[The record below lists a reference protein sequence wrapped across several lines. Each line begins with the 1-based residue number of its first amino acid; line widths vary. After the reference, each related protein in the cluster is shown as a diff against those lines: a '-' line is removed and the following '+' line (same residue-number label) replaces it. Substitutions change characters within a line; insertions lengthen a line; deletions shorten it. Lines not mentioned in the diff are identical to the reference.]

1 MITLNLVQGSQ
12 EWHEVRA
19 KSFAASEAPAMM
31 SVSKYMK
38 RSELLKQKATG
49 VASEVTPAQQ
59 RIFDKGHAAEASA
72 RPIAE
77 KIIGDELFPATGQLE
92 ETSYLSSFDGITM
105 MEDVIWEHKLIN
117 NDLRNATA
125 ETLGEHYKI
134 QMDQQ
139 LMVSGAS
146 KCLFMA
152 SDGTEE
158 NCNYFWYE
166 TTDERKQALVSGW
179 QQFQKDLKAYQPEE
193 AKPEAVAD
201 IPESLPSLFAD
212 VVGEVKSTNL
222 ATFKDI
228 VLDRIRSIKTDLVT
242 DNDFATAEATVKF
255 FTKAEKEL
263 ESAKDRA
270 LSQTA
275 SIDDLFKTID
285 HLKEEMRTKR
295 LALNKQVKDRKEQ
308 IRADILLEA
317 KHAFVQHINAINSE
331 LGGFSIQPVAVD
343 FAGAIK
349 GKKTISSLQSAI
361 DDEMARAKIEANQS
375 ASEMSENVA
384 TLKEM
389 IEGLEFL
396 FSDSRELVL
405 LGNAHLKAEIK
416 TRIAEHKHAEEER
429 LKAERERIRLE
440 EEAKAKAKAE
450 AEAKE
455 KERAR
460 IAAEMKAKAE
470 AEAEAL
476 AKQEAVTTA
485 DPVAEQA
492 PHFVMPVR
500 GAKEEQQAM
509 PFGTPEI
516 VAADICAATTE
527 MITIPRDEY
536 DALLADRDMLDALKA
551 AGVDNW
557 AGYSEAIEMIKAA

>member
-1 MITLNLVQGSQ
+1 MKILELVQGSQ
-12 EWHEVRA
+12 EWHDVRA
-19 KSFAASEAPAMM
+19 KLFTASEAPAMM

-49 VASEVTPAQQ
+49 ITPEVTPAQQ

-72 RPIAE
+72 RPVAE
-77 KIIGDELFPATGQLE
+77 KIINDELFPVTGQLE
-92 ETSYLSSFDGITM
+92 ETSYLASFDGITM

-125 ETLGEHYKI
+125 KTLDEHYKV

-139 LMVSGAS
+139 LMVSGAN

-158 NCNYFWYE
+158 DCNYFWYE

-179 QQFQKDLKAYQPEE
+179 GQFQKDLEAYQPEE
-193 AKPEAVAD
+193 VKPEAVAD
-201 IPESLPSLFAD
+201 VPESLPSLFAD

-228 VLDRIRSIKTDLVT
+228 VLNRIRSIKTDLVT

-263 ESAKDRA
+263 ESAKERT

-295 LALNKQVKDRKEQ
+295 LALNKQVKERKDQ
-308 IRADILLEA
+308 IRTDMLLEA
-317 KHAFVQHINAINSE
+317 KHAFVQHIDDINRK
-331 LGGFSIQPVAVD
+331 LGGFPIQSVAVD

-349 GKKTISSLQSAI
+349 GKKTISSIQSSI
-361 DDEMARAKIEANQS
+361 DDEMARAKIEASQAAS
-375 ASEMSENVA
+375 AMSVNVA
-384 TLKEM
+384 TLKVM
-389 IEGLEFL
+389 TEGFEFL

-416 TRIAEHKHAEEER
+416 TRIVEHKQAEEER

-450 AEAKE
+450 AEARE
-455 KERAR
+455 QERAR
-460 IAAEMKAKAE
+460 IAAEMKAN
-470 AEAEAL
+470 
-476 AKQEAVTTA
+476 QEAVTTA
-485 DPVAEQA
+485 DLVVEQA
-492 PHFVMPVR
+492 PRFVMPVR
-500 GAKEEQQAM
+500 GAKEEQQSM
-509 PFGTPEI
+509 PFDTPEM
-516 VAADICAATTE
+516 VAADIGGASTE
-527 MITIPRDEY
+527 MVTITRDEY
-536 DALLADRDMLDALKA
+536 DALLADQDMLDALKA

-557 AGYSEAIEMIKAA
+557 DGYSEAIEMIEAA

>member
-1 MITLNLVQGSQ
+1 MKILELVQGSQ
-12 EWHEVRA
+12 EWHDVRA
-19 KSFAASEAPAMM
+19 KLFTASEAPAMM

-38 RSELLKQKATG
+38 RSELLKQKAT
-49 VASEVTPAQQ
+49 SITPEVTPAQQ

-77 KIIGDELFPATGQLE
+77 KIINDELFPVTGQLE
-92 ETSYLSSFDGITM
+92 ETSYLASFDGITM

-125 ETLGEHYKI
+125 ETLGEHYKV

-139 LMVSGAS
+139 LMVSGAN

-158 NCNYFWYE
+158 DCNYFWYE

-179 QQFQKDLKAYQPEE
+179 GQFQKDLEAYQPEE
-193 AKPEAVAD
+193 VKPEAVAD
-201 IPESLPSLFAD
+201 VPESLPSLFAD
-212 VVGEVKSTNL
+212 VVGEVKNTNL

-242 DNDFATAEATVKF
+242 DSDFATAEATVKF

-263 ESAKDRA
+263 ESAKERA

-295 LALNKQVKDRKEQ
+295 LALNKQVKERKDQ
-308 IRADILLEA
+308 IRADMLLEA
-317 KHAFVQHINAINSE
+317 KHAFVQHIDDINSK
-331 LGGFSIQPVAVD
+331 LGGFPIQSVAVD

-349 GKKTISSLQSAI
+349 GKKTISSIQSSI
-361 DDEMARAKIEANQS
+361 DDEMARAKIEANQAAS
-375 ASEMSENVA
+375 AMSENVA

-389 IEGLEFL
+389 TEGFEFL

-416 TRIAEHKHAEEER
+416 TRIVEHKQAEEER

-455 KERAR
+455 QERAR
-460 IAAEMKAKAE
+460 IAAEMKAK

-485 DPVAEQA
+485 DPVEEQA
-492 PHFVMPVR
+492 PRFVMPVR
-500 GAKEEQQAM
+500 GAKEEQQIM
-509 PFGTPEI
+509 PFDTPEI
-516 VAADICAATTE
+516 VAADISSAVTE
-527 MITIPRDEY
+527 TVTITRDEY
-536 DALLADRDMLDALKA
+536 DALLAARDMLNALKA

-557 AGYSEAIEMIKAA
+557 AGYSEAIEMIEAA

>member
-361 DDEMARAKIEANQS
+361 DDEMARAKIEDNQS